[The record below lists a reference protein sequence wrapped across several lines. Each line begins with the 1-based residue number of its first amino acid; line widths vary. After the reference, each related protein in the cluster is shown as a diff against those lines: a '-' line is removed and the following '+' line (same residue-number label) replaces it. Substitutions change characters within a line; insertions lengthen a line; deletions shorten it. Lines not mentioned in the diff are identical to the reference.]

1 MYRPIKRFFDF
12 LIALIAIII
21 FLPFYIILPIFIAIL
36 LGGPVLFRQKRVGR
50 YNKIFYLYKFRSMN
64 NKTDKDGELLPDED
78 RLTTFGKLLRKSSLD
93 ELPQLFSILVGNM
106 SIVGPRPKTVEEI
119 CLIEDTI
126 YANRQCVR
134 PGITGL
140 AVIKGRN
147 ELEPDKAFRV
157 DLEYVANM
165 NAALDLKIFI
175 LTFIVVLFKKGVTS
189 KNHVTFIPHYIFW
202 EETGIKNSGEIKAC
216 RNKAK
221 ILVDSD
227 ARYVNAISKDDFN
240 RERQRII
247 KKYKIRGKK
256 NGKRKHI

>member
-1 MYRPIKRFFDF
+1 
-12 LIALIAIII
+12 
-21 FLPFYIILPIFIAIL
+21 
-36 LGGPVLFRQKRVGR
+36 
-50 YNKIFYLYKFRSMN
+50 MN
-64 NKTDKDGELLPDED
+64 NKTDKNGELLPDED

-119 CLIEDTI
+119 CLIEDTM

-175 LTFIVVLFKKGVTS
+175 LTFVVVLFKKGVTS

-202 EETGIKNSGEIKAC
+202 EEAGIKNSSEIKAC

-227 ARYVNAISKDDFN
+227 ARYVNARSKDDFN
-240 RERQRII
+240 RERQTII
-247 KKYKIRGKK
+247 EKYKIRGKK
-256 NGKRKHI
+256 NGKHKHI